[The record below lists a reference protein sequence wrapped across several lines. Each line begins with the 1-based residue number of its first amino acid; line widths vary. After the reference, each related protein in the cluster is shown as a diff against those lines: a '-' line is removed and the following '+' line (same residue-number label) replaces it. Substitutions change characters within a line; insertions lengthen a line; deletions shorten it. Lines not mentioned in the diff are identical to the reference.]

1 MKKAI
6 LTIAVIVA
14 LFVAVA
20 DMPGASLMYF
30 VTVKGASLASLA
42 YFSKRLEKIL
52 PDEEV

>member
-20 DMPGASLMYF
+20 DMPGASLMCF
-30 VTVKGASLASLA
+30 LTVKGVSLASLA

-52 PDEEV
+52 PNEEI

>member
-30 VTVKGASLASLA
+30 VAVKGASLASLA

-52 PDEEV
+52 PNEEI